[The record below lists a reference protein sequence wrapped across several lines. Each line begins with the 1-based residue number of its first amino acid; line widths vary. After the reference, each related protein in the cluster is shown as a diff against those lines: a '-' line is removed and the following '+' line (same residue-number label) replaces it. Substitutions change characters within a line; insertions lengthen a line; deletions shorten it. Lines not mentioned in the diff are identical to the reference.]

1 MNLVPLART
10 SSSIASRGL
19 LTDTVE
25 PSCSAIVLLKEALPS
40 LKPGV
45 GAGVAPKTQRASIA
59 AYAPT
64 TSTAHL
70 RSIWVVLFGTTVAW
84 FHRKVHFFSSSC
96 CSESI
101 AVIAKV

>member
-1 MNLVPLART
+1 MNLVPLAQT

-25 PSCSAIVLLKEALPS
+25 PSCSAIVLLKDALPS

-59 AYAPT
+59 AYAP
-64 TSTAHL
+64 TAHL